1 MSARCCAGQVSET
14 GCRASCQNRERA
26 ARRARIQESP
36 CGREGTRGKPE
47 RQPPR
52 DLGVRPPGFP
62 AGGASLAGTE
72 NSIGSR
78 DVSPPELRVSAA
90 ALLPLHCLWDE
101 PEEKRGV
108 GQDLPRSEYNSSQ
121 SRQRALASPS
131 LERGLC
137 SRENVWKPDS
147 QTPGHKSGRREGST
161 LLPGFPDRT
170 RPNPDWARAFTPSLA
185 VHLAGTCFVIL
196 LVKFS
201 LSKL

>member
-1 MSARCCAGQVSET
+1 MNEPSRSGLGFRKAR
-14 GCRASCQNRERA
+14 
-26 ARRARIQESP
+26 
-36 CGREGTRGKPE
+36 GREGTRGKPE

-62 AGGASLAGTE
+62 AGGASLPGAK

-78 DVSPPELRVSAA
+78 DVSPPEFRGSAA
-90 ALLPLHCLWDE
+90 ALLPLHSLWDE
-101 PEEKRGV
+101 LEEKRGV
-108 GQDLPRSEYNSSQ
+108 GQDLLPLSEYNSSQ

-147 QTPGHKSGRREGST
+147 QTPGHKFGRREGST
-161 LLPGFPDRT
+161 LLPGFTDRT
-170 RPNPDWARAFTPSLA
+170 RPNPDRARAFTPSLA
-185 VHLAGTCFVIL
+185 IHLAGTCFVIL

>member
-14 GCRASCQNRERA
+14 GCRAGCQSRERA
-26 ARRARIQESP
+26 ARRARVQETP
-36 CGREGTRGKPE
+36 WAGRDAGEAREAT
-47 RQPPR
+47 PPATS
-52 DLGVRPPGFP
+52 PGFP
-62 AGGASLAGTE
+62 AGGASLAGVE

-90 ALLPLHCLWDE
+90 ALLPLHCLWEE

-108 GQDLPRSEYNSSQ
+108 GQDLLPRSEYNSSQ

-161 LLPGFPDRT
+161 LLPGFTGRT
-170 RPNPDWARAFTPSLA
+170 RPNPDCARAFAPSLA
-185 VHLAGTCFVIL
+185 IHLAGTCFVIL

>member
-1 MSARCCAGQVSET
+1 MWAGRDAGEAREVT
-14 GCRASCQNRERA
+14 
-26 ARRARIQESP
+26 
-36 CGREGTRGKPE
+36 
-47 RQPPR
+47 PPPPH

-161 LLPGFPDRT
+161 LLPGFTDRT

-185 VHLAGTCFVIL
+185 IHLAGTCFVIL